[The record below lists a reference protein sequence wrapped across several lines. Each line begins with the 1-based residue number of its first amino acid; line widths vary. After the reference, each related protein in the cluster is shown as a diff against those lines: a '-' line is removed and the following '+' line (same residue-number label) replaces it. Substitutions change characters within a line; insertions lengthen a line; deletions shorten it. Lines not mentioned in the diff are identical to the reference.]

1 MCLRVYAREGVYK
14 FMCVYESEWVCVRE
28 RGGLK
33 HVPHYYVTQVLNMTF
48 VMGSLTHAVC

>member
-33 HVPHYYVTQVLNMTF
+33 HVPDYYVTQVLNMTF